1 MSRTI
6 LRIYPFL
13 LIFLLLMALSSTAQ
27 EAPSPLAPDSPVSGS
42 FDNSSAADVYSFD
55 ALADSVITLS
65 VSSDDSS
72 LGLLL
77 SDSSGA
83 ILAEATGDDSGEFS
97 LSDFALGQTG
107 SYFVTIFTS
116 PGSEGSYEL
125 TLSLLAPETE
135 ATEPE
140 VAPTETSEAVQTGD
154 IVTELPDTNDV
165 LLNNG
170 MEVRLQWSATVD
182 LNLEVRDPVGNTLH
196 FDSRTSTNGGT
207 FGFDA
212 NGFCEVIS
220 EAPVETAT
228 WRPGFLPTGSY
239 EILVFYQQT
248 CEGTAQAVPFSVT
261 VTVNGQVL
269 PAIEAIIAPP
279 PTVSSQ
285 SVYLA
290 NFVLENET
298 SAILNEGGPYPDTA
312 LNQLPAP
319 FADLSSQAVALERN
333 VPVPGAIFEAQD
345 FIVYSLEAEA
355 NETISVSMSATSRN
369 LDTLVQLID
378 PNGNLLAVSD
388 DTTDSTNSLIPNARI
403 LQTGTYLVVATRYG
417 KDLGGTEG
425 EFTLIVTESA
435 GLDQNLLNLALPE
448 GDIQIY
454 LTWNTNADLQL
465 LVRDPVGQSV
475 YDDSPQVSSGG
486 ILAADG
492 NVNCIQE
499 DGDPVS
505 YIYWPTGLQ
514 RPGTYEVDVW
524 FENTCEDNNVVQF
537 TLTIVVGG
545 QVVVVERQSP
555 VIGNHFVMTFT
566 VNADGTATTGL
577 AGFTNSGIT
586 PDLIANEEVLPISFN
601 VPQNGTITIDNPF
614 DVYEFEGEAGQ
625 IVTITM
631 QRASGTVLD
640 TNVYLLSDIGIQLAN
655 NDDAPEGAII
665 GADDRSTDSVITT
678 FTLPAT
684 GTYQI
689 VATHF
694 GNQFGGTTGNYQL
707 TIQVNEQ

>member
-1 MSRTI
+1 MSKTF
-6 LRIYPFL
+6 LRVYPFL
-13 LIFLLLMALSSTAQ
+13 LIFLLLVALSSTAQ
-27 EAPSPLAPDSPVSGS
+27 EAPSPLVPDSPVSGS
-42 FDNSSAADVYSFD
+42 FDSSSAADVYSFD
-55 ALADSVITLS
+55 ALADTVITLT
-65 VSSDDSS
+65 VSSEADS

-83 ILAEATGDDSGEFS
+83 ILGQAAADDSGNLA

-107 SYFVTIFTS
+107 MYLVTIFTS
-116 PGSEGSYEL
+116 PGSEGDYEL
-125 TLSLLAPETE
+125 SLSLVAPETE
-135 ATEPE
+135 TTEVVE
-140 VAPTETSEAVQTGD
+140 AEPTEAVQTGD
-154 IVTELPDTNDV
+154 FVSELPATNDV

-170 MEVRLQWSATVD
+170 IEVRLQWTATVD

-248 CEGTAQAVPFSVT
+248 CEGSAQAVPFSVT

-269 PAIEAIIAPP
+269 PVIEAIIAPP
-279 PTVSSQ
+279 PGVNSQ

-290 NFVLENET
+290 NFVVESET
-298 SAILNEGGPYPDTA
+298 SATLNEGGAYPDTA

-319 FADLSSQAVALERN
+319 FADLSARAVPIERD
-333 VPVPGAIFEAQD
+333 VPVLGAVFEAQD
-345 FIVYSLEAEA
+345 YIVYSFDAEA
-355 NETISVSMSATSRN
+355 NQTVSISMSATSRN
-369 LDTLVQLID
+369 LDTLVQLVD

-388 DTTDSTNSLIPNARI
+388 DTTNSTNSLIPNARI

-417 KDLGGTEG
+417 KEFGGTEG
-425 EFTLIVTESA
+425 EFTLIVSESA
-435 GLDQNLLNLALPE
+435 GLDENLVNLALPE
-448 GDIQIY
+448 GDIQVY
-454 LTWNTNADLQL
+454 LTWNSNADLQL
-465 LVRDPVGQSV
+465 LVRDPAGFSV
-475 YDDSPQVSSGG
+475 YDDEPQVSSGG
-486 ILAADG
+486 VLAADG

-499 DGDPVS
+499 EGDPVS

-524 FENTCEDNNVVQF
+524 FENTCEDTTVVQF

-545 QVVVVERQSP
+545 QVVLVERQSP
-555 VIGNHFVMTFT
+555 VIGNHFVTNFT
-566 VNADGTATTGL
+566 VNPDGTATTGT

-586 PDLIANEEVLPISFN
+586 PDLITNEEILPISFN
-601 VPQNGTITIDNPF
+601 LPVNGTITIDNPI

-631 QRASGTVLD
+631 QRASGSILD
-640 TNVYLLSDIGIQLAN
+640 TNVYLLSDAGVQLAN
-655 NDDAPEGAII
+655 NDDAPAGAII
-665 GADDRSTDSVITT
+665 GSDDRSTDSVITGY
-678 FTLPAT
+678 TLPAT
-684 GTYQI
+684 GTYRI

-707 TIQVNEQ
+707 TVQVNEQ